1 MRHAFIFILITFFL
15 ACSDPSGD
23 YSSNINKADSLYQ
36 AKEYRASLKAF
47 EAAFSFEKKDYLHLY
62 NAGCTAAL
70 AGENSKAFEFLDA
83 AIDHGWTNVQH
94 FMNDRDLAS
103 LHQDENWNNL
113 IRKAQRKNDEL
124 KAIYAPV
131 QAELLRILEEDQ
143 GPKNAFHAT
152 SDPHKRDSLKRV
164 GMKLDSINLIKVK
177 SILETYGWVG
187 IDKIGLEANRA
198 IFLSIQHA
206 DLATQEKY
214 LPMMREAV
222 RKGDAFSNQLA
233 LLEDRVLIRQGK
245 KQIHGSQVEL
255 DQNTGRYIV
264 SPIDDPYNVDN
275 RRASVGLQPLSEYL
289 QNWEIMWDAEE
300 HKRMLLE
307 KEGK

>member
-1 MRHAFIFILITFFL
+1 
-15 ACSDPSGD
+15 
-23 YSSNINKADSLYQ
+23 
-36 AKEYRASLKAF
+36 
-47 EAAFSFEKKDYLHLY
+47 
-62 NAGCTAAL
+62 
-70 AGENSKAFEFLDA
+70 
-83 AIDHGWTNVQH
+83 
-94 FMNDRDLAS
+94 MNDRDLAP

-113 IRKAQRKNDEL
+113 ISKAQRKNDEL

-143 GPKNAFHAT
+143 GPKNAFHST
-152 SDPHKRDSLKRV
+152 SDLHKRDSLKRV
-164 GMKLDSINLIKVK
+164 GIKLDSINLIKVK

-187 IDKIGLEANRA
+187 IDKIGIEANRA
-198 IFLSIQHA
+198 LFLSIQHA